1 MRTPVNPDS
10 LIEQLELFSAPSPE
24 LDPVQHHVGHDL
36 EKRFQTDFISNGA
49 LHEQSK
55 LIPLSTPR
63 RCPEIAGSCGAGER
77 HVVQV
82 FDLADIDSTELLDFS
97 IDIEQM
103 LASGESL
110 QQDRP
115 KCKVLKF
122 ELPAHMKAVHPANL
136 VNSSSSTGKAAL
148 VIELR
153 RPDKNADSRKINR
166 STVGAALDRKKLGS
180 DE

>member
-10 LIEQLELFSAPSPE
+10 LIEQLQPFSAPSPE
-24 LDPVQHHVGHDL
+24 IDPAQHHVEHDL
-36 EKRFQTDFISNGA
+36 ETRFQTDFISNDA

-63 RCPEIAGSCGAGER
+63 RCREIAGTCAAGER

-103 LASGESL
+103 LASGDSL

-115 KCKVLKF
+115 KCKVLQF
-122 ELPAHMKAVHPANL
+122 ELPAHMKVLPPANL
-136 VNSSSSTGKAAL
+136 VNSSSLKRTF
-148 VIELR
+148 
-153 RPDKNADSRKINR
+153 
-166 STVGAALDRKKLGS
+166 
-180 DE
+180 